1 MEWRAALRISA
12 ISAVVI
18 VAFGYMLLL
27 FRHWP

>member
-12 ISAVVI
+12 ISAVAI